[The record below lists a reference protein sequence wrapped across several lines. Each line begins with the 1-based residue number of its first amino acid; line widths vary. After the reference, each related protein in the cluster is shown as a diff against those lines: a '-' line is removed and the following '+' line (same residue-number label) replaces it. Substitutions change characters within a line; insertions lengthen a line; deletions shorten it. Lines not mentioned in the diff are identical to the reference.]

1 MIMQNYNSKLK
12 GIAALPTVLFLI
24 LIISGLVLTTGFL
37 FFYQSQGETAIN
49 QSRKALHY
57 AEAGIY
63 DALLKI
69 DRDLTF
75 ESTSTSYTL
84 SFNSNGEAEV
94 FVQRDIP
101 EEDKDTIYSLGKCGD
116 SRRKIKVVIQ
126 IESNTGKISI
136 LSWQEEEI

>member
-1 MIMQNYNSKLK
+1 MIMRNYNSKLK
-12 GIAALPTVLFLI
+12 GIAALPTVLFLV
-24 LIISGLVLTTGFL
+24 LIISGLILTIGFL

-75 ESTSTSYTL
+75 ESTGYTL
-84 SFNSNGEAEV
+84 NFNSNGEAEV
-94 FVQRDIP
+94 SVQRDTP

-126 IESNTGKISI
+126 IESNTGKVSI

>member
-75 ESTSTSYTL
+75 ESAGYTL
-84 SFNSNGEAEV
+84 NFNSNGEAEV
-94 FVQRDIP
+94 SVQRDTP
-101 EEDKDTIYSLGKCGD
+101 EEDKDTIYSIGRCRD

>member
-12 GIAALPTVLFLI
+12 GIAALPTVLFLV
-24 LIISGLVLTTGFL
+24 LIISGLVLTISFL

-75 ESTSTSYTL
+75 ESTYTL
-84 SFNSNGEAEV
+84 SFNSSGEAEV
-94 FVQRDIP
+94 SVQRDTP
-101 EEDKDTIYSLGKCGD
+101 EEDKDTIYSIGKCGD

>member
-75 ESTSTSYTL
+75 ESAGYTL
-84 SFNSNGEAEV
+84 NFNSNGEAEISV
-94 FVQRDIP
+94 HRDTP
-101 EEDKDTIYSLGKCGD
+101 EEDKDTIYSTGKCGD

>member
-12 GIAALPTVLFLI
+12 GIAALPTVLFLV
-24 LIISGLVLTTGFL
+24 LIISGLVLTISFL

-75 ESTSTSYTL
+75 ESTYTL
-84 SFNSNGEAEV
+84 SFNSSGEAEV
-94 FVQRDIP
+94 SVQRDTP
-101 EEDKDTIYSLGKCGD
+101 EEDKDTIYSIGKCGN

>member
-12 GIAALPTVLFLI
+12 GIAALPTVLFLL
-24 LIISGLVLTTGFL
+24 LIISGLVLTIGFL

-75 ESTSTSYTL
+75 ESAGYTL
-84 SFNSNGEAEV
+84 NFNSNGEAEV
-94 FVQRDIP
+94 SVQRDTP
-101 EEDKDTIYSLGKCGD
+101 EEDKDIIYSIGRCGD

-126 IESNTGKISI
+126 IESTTGKISI

>member
-24 LIISGLVLTTGFL
+24 LIISGSVLTISFL

-84 SFNSNGEAEV
+84 SFNSNGKAEV

-101 EEDKDTIYSLGKCGD
+101 EEDKDTIYSIGKCGD
-116 SRRKIKVVIQ
+116 SQRKIKVVIQ

>member
-12 GIAALPTVLFLI
+12 GIAALPTVLFLV
-24 LIISGLVLTTGFL
+24 LIISGLVLTIGFL

-49 QSRKALHY
+49 QSRRALHY

-75 ESTSTSYTL
+75 ESAGYTL
-84 SFNSNGEAEV
+84 NFNSNGEAEV
-94 FVQRDIP
+94 SVQRDTP

-116 SRRKIKVVIQ
+116 SRRKIKVIIQ
-126 IESNTGKISI
+126 IESNTGKVSI

>member
-24 LIISGLVLTTGFL
+24 LIISGLVLTIGFL

-57 AEAGIY
+57 AEAGVY

-75 ESTSTSYTL
+75 ESTGYTL

-94 FVQRDIP
+94 SVQRDTP
-101 EEDKDTIYSLGKCGD
+101 EEDKDTIYSTGKCGD
-116 SRRKIKVVIQ
+116 SQRKIKVVIQ

>member
-24 LIISGLVLTTGFL
+24 LIISGLVLTIGFL

-57 AEAGIY
+57 AEAGVY

-75 ESTSTSYTL
+75 STSSIL

-94 FVQRDIP
+94 SVQRDTP

-116 SRRKIKVVIQ
+116 SQRKIKVVIQ

>member
-1 MIMQNYNSKLK
+1 MIMQNYSSKLK
-12 GIAALPTVLFLI
+12 GIVALPTVLFLI
-24 LIISGLVLTTGFL
+24 LIISGLVLTIGFL

-49 QSRKALHY
+49 QSRRALHY

-75 ESTSTSYTL
+75 ESAGYTL
-84 SFNSNGEAEV
+84 NFNSNGEAEV
-94 FVQRDIP
+94 SVQRDTP

-116 SRRKIKVVIQ
+116 SRRKIKVIIQ
-126 IESNTGKISI
+126 IESNTGKVSI